1 VIRVTR
7 IRAMFAIAASSL
19 VSLAAFAPAPAS
31 ASCTKPI
38 NPIDCV
44 EEPICKVGY
53 ELGFQCVD
61 SVSATSTTERRVCI
75 RPLGYV
81 TPCLETVVCGAPS
94 TIARAAGLDEYGIDP
109 TVNCVH

>member
-1 VIRVTR
+1 MITLTPA
-7 IRAMFAIAASSL
+7 RAVLGLAATTL
-19 VSLAAFAPAPAS
+19 VSLAAIAPAPAS

-61 SVSATSTTERRVCI
+61 SVSATSTADRACI
-75 RPLGYV
+75 RPAGYL
-81 TPCLETVVCGAPS
+81 TPCLETVICGAPS
-94 TIARAAGLDEYGIDP
+94 AVARAAGLDEYGIDP
-109 TVNCVH
+109 TLNCIT